1 MYARLCSCTHDSDIL
16 FILFLSFTNRRSLAV
31 EIRIIL
37 TSRKSY
43 TSDAILDPVLKYIN
57 KINVY
62 TLSFYSLV
70 RRCVSL
76 MHCLE

>member
-1 MYARLCSCTHDSDIL
+1 M
-16 FILFLSFTNRRSLAV
+16 AV